1 MTNFHLEVITL
12 SDKAIQFLL
21 LIDALKNTNKNH
33 PKTSKKLM
41 QDIEAARRELFPN
54 DPPASLSPATIGR
67 HIKAMNQSGLYHIA
81 TCKNAKEGY
90 YWNSFPFDAA
100 EFSII
105 AQALFRSVAISTK
118 ETQAILNKFFN
129 QTDDLGEGYLD
140 IMLSQIQRTA
150 PPRRK
155 TSRSTLP
162 IIRSIIAAIWSQ
174 QQIRFTYYRRN
185 YRDVSRMEKRRS
197 KETGKETIYQVS
209 PYFLVWN
216 ADDFY
221 LIAHYNGHDE
231 KERKRL
237 SHFKVSLISDKVQ
250 VLSAPT
256 ISITEMWEYP
266 HYRMEKATP
275 EYKAVVSRKQDTDTE
290 EISQSLD
297 RTAALVKFSLDRY
310 MRENLFMF
318 HDFSPLVNIRLCFR
332 EDFIGPLMA
341 QFNLDS
347 GNLKL
352 YPTNRT
358 FPDGEKV
365 ISAIVTAQDNEGL
378 YMWLMQQGHKVTVA
392 EPESV
397 RNKLKKRY
405 LAALKAIEENE

>member
-1 MTNFHLEVITL
+1 M
-12 SDKAIQFLL
+12 
-21 LIDALKNTNKNH
+21 
-33 PKTSKKLM
+33 
-41 QDIEAARRELFPN
+41 
-54 DPPASLSPATIGR
+54 
-67 HIKAMNQSGLYHIA
+67 
-81 TCKNAKEGY
+81 
-90 YWNSFPFDAA
+90 
-100 EFSII
+100 
-105 AQALFRSVAISTK
+105 
-118 ETQAILNKFFN
+118 
-129 QTDDLGEGYLD
+129 
-140 IMLSQIQRTA
+140 
-150 PPRRK
+150 
-155 TSRSTLP
+155 
-162 IIRSIIAAIWSQ
+162 
-174 QQIRFTYYRRN
+174 
-185 YRDVSRMEKRRS
+185 
-197 KETGKETIYQVS
+197 
-209 PYFLVWN
+209 
-216 ADDFY
+216 
-221 LIAHYNGHDE
+221 
-231 KERKRL
+231 
-237 SHFKVSLISDKVQ
+237 ISDKVQ